1 VVKKQSKK
9 RNQLIRSTTNENT
22 IETSSNLLTQRYSK
36 EKSMTLRSSSN
47 IRNNRKIAERQKK
60 EKFNFIEEFLFFESH
75 KLLGHK
81 WTNIKRYFP
90 KVSENNIKNHFYCYL
105 RKVTKQLL
113 KDKIVTKRLKD
124 NYVYLNIIIYIKELF
139 IDIDNSK
146 EKASETNLNKD
157 KAINNVVNVV
167 NNMEFKQIEKIYAK
181 FKGDTKR
188 LDYYIKAIGNRIIM
202 ILKIKNKYEK
212 AENSERNLCDN
223 INIDTNENKENQSD
237 ELSCIFRN
245 IIDYIQGKLFK
256 VYLSKF
262 KEKSIEIKEISKES
276 IGSIET
282 EDPKEDKDLLT
293 KIFFNKYVKRLK
305 YSYNE

>member
-1 VVKKQSKK
+1 
-9 RNQLIRSTTNENT
+9 
-22 IETSSNLLTQRYSK
+22 
-36 EKSMTLRSSSN
+36 
-47 IRNNRKIAERQKK
+47 
-60 EKFNFIEEFLFFESH
+60 
-75 KLLGHK
+75 
-81 WTNIKRYFP
+81 
-90 KVSENNIKNHFYCYL
+90 
-105 RKVTKQLL
+105 
-113 KDKIVTKRLKD
+113 
-124 NYVYLNIIIYIKELF
+124 
-139 IDIDNSK
+139 
-146 EKASETNLNKD
+146 
-157 KAINNVVNVV
+157 
-167 NNMEFKQIEKIYAK
+167 MEFKQIEKIYAK

>member
-1 VVKKQSKK
+1 
-9 RNQLIRSTTNENT
+9 
-22 IETSSNLLTQRYSK
+22 
-36 EKSMTLRSSSN
+36 
-47 IRNNRKIAERQKK
+47 
-60 EKFNFIEEFLFFESH
+60 
-75 KLLGHK
+75 
-81 WTNIKRYFP
+81 
-90 KVSENNIKNHFYCYL
+90 
-105 RKVTKQLL
+105 
-113 KDKIVTKRLKD
+113 
-124 NYVYLNIIIYIKELF
+124 
-139 IDIDNSK
+139 
-146 EKASETNLNKD
+146 
-157 KAINNVVNVV
+157 
-167 NNMEFKQIEKIYAK
+167 
-181 FKGDTKR
+181 
-188 LDYYIKAIGNRIIM
+188 M